1 MTAIK
6 NNMASVFIIILNYN
20 GIKDTLELLD
30 NIVKLDYSNYKI
42 IVIDNASSDGSNL
55 ELKKITNIDLIE
67 NNKNLGFVGG
77 NNIGIKFALKQ
88 KADYILLLNNDTI
101 VESDFLAKLVNAM
114 ESDSGIG
121 LTGSKIMNYNDRQ
134 KIWSAGGGIKKWSKK
149 TFQYGE
155 GKIDDGSYDEPKEV
169 DFLSGCCLLIRRE
182 VIEKIGLLDDDYF
195 MYYEDVDYCLKA
207 KRAGFKVFYVPQSV
221 IWHKVANSSSRSFR
235 DFYRMRNYILYMNKN
250 FRFTDLRILFVC
262 IPTITE
268 RILRIFARK
277 IKHKDTEKIHIR
289 IHSLFKGVVSA
300 YKIMSINRKC

>member
-1 MTAIK
+1 MAAIK

-121 LTGSKIMNYNDRQ
+121 LTGGKIMNYNDRQ

-235 DFYRMRNYILYMNKN
+235 DFYRMRNYIYYLKKN
-250 FRFTDLRILFVC
+250 HIINMIQFLVIISCTIIERLTRIIMRKLILTDQESILKRIKFIAKGFYAGLR
-262 IPTITE
+262 
-268 RILRIFARK
+268 
-277 IKHKDTEKIHIR
+277 
-289 IHSLFKGVVSA
+289 
-300 YKIMSINRKC
+300 YKL